1 MQKTPPRYVPTLTQ
15 VVPLGSDAPAAGPHA
30 APVAAMPEPSSFAA
44 DVSQKMRLQLL
55 ARTKQYIDAELQKR
69 LRETVAQLAL
79 EHSHKLFE
87 ELQPQIEAT
96 IAQVVDEA
104 VAQAVARAA
113 TSRP

>member
-15 VVPLGSDAPAAGPHA
+15 VVPLGADSAAAITSSAAAGVMA
-30 APVAAMPEPSSFAA
+30 EPGFSPA
-44 DVSQKMRLQLL
+44 DVSEKMRQQLL

-104 VAQAVARAA
+104 VAQAMARAA
-113 TSRP
+113 ASRS